1 MAEPSPLSPS
11 RQHPARTGPS
21 SSGLDEFTSLL
32 TVEDARL
39 LVNLLK
45 LAVAGRAGERGQ
57 ETLAAVLL
65 AMGRAKP
72 EVRSDRL
79 WSSLQWSLMVT

>member
-1 MAEPSPLSPS
+1 MFSCTPHSAPVQQAVKPV
-11 RQHPARTGPS
+11 PS
-21 SSGLDEFTSLL
+21 SSGLDEFTGLL

-65 AMGRAKP
+65 AMSRAKP
-72 EVRSDRL
+72 ELSVSAV
-79 WSSLQWSLMVT
+79 QG

>member
-1 MAEPSPLSPS
+1 MQQAVKPV
-11 RQHPARTGPS
+11 PS
-21 SSGLDEFTSLL
+21 SSGLDEFTGLL

-65 AMGRAKP
+65 AMSRAKP
-72 EVRSDRL
+72 EVSV
-79 WSSLQWSLMVT
+79 SAVQG